1 MEFRAKQR
9 ILNRGISNGQQYLKK
24 YSASPVIREMQ
35 IKTSLGFH
43 LTPISMAKI
52 KKKKTQMIAYD
63 GKDVEQG
70 EHSSIACE
78 SANVYNN
85 FGNQFGG
92 FSGNLE

>member
-1 MEFRAKQR
+1 
-9 ILNRGISNGQQYLKK
+9 
-24 YSASPVIREMQ
+24 
-35 IKTSLGFH
+35 
-43 LTPISMAKI
+43 
-52 KKKKTQMIAYD
+52 MIAYD

-92 FSGNLE
+92 SSGNME